1 MLFFHLYYSC
11 FIDNLIMVITLV
23 IVPIGLILLLN
34 LFIITAVV
42 IKVLVYNRKRN
53 QISPSVYS
61 KQATFIVAVAIIG
74 LMIIFIAAIVFI
86 IVFFTVA
93 QTLVYEVLFAISCIV
108 FGLYAFVFH
117 VLLSKDARDSWKECF
132 KCSLWKKRNK
142 IYSIK
147 DNDKNEIIIVRSA
160 TPNNTEQR
168 LTKQNET
175 RHEYKNDKNK
185 SNLTVLSDH
194 NLDKS
199 NAHAGERIEHT
210 LSSQSIVS
218 RHIVRLDQSLHTAV
232 TIESDYGT
240 INNMVTKETKE
251 ERYVTQWP
259 SK

>member
-42 IKVLVYNRKRN
+42 IKVLVYNRKHN
-53 QISPSVYS
+53 QTSPSVYS

-74 LMIIFIAAIVFI
+74 LMIIFIAAIMFI

-108 FGLYAFVFH
+108 FGLYAFVFY

-142 IYSIK
+142 IIYSIK
-147 DNDKNEIIIVRSA
+147 DNDKNEISIVRSA

-194 NLDKS
+194 NLEES
-199 NAHAGERIEHT
+199 NARAGERIEHT

-218 RHIVRLDQSLHTAV
+218 RHIVRLHCKIYSVHCTP
-232 TIESDYGT
+232 
-240 INNMVTKETKE
+240 N
-251 ERYVTQWP
+251 
-259 SK
+259 